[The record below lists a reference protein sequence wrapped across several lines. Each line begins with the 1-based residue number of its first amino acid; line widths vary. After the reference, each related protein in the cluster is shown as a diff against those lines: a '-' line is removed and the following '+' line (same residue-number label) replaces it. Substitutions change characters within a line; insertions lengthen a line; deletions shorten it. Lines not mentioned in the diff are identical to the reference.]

1 MGELDIE
8 KLKYLIVNGSPFI
21 ASIALA
27 ILDRE
32 LCGKVSEFKER
43 VQKIMKK
50 ESFVS
55 LVLLFLFGIA
65 VNIMVLGDPFCI
77 G

>member
-43 VQKIMKK
+43 VQKNYEKRI
-50 ESFVS
+50 V
-55 LVLLFLFGIA
+55 
-65 VNIMVLGDPFCI
+65 C
-77 G
+77 